1 MASSLP
7 MFDAAGAWHA
17 ATQVPSLVINEM
29 PTAIYMGAVDV
40 GATLFHGWLEGMGYT
55 GVLSLAFANGLADTA
70 KFAYYSASGN
80 AFPSRRSP

>member
-7 MFDAAGAWHA
+7 NMDFAGAWNSFM
-17 ATQVPSLVINEM
+17 QVPRIIWNEL
-29 PTAIYMGAVDV
+29 PSAVAFGSIDV

-55 GVLSLAFANGLADTA
+55 GVGSLALANGIGDTA

-80 AFPSRRSP
+80 AFPSRGV